1 MVESVKVFFWF
12 KVWGFFFFFKD
23 QKEIEK
29 NDSVRSNSLL
39 RQCHLLL
46 AMMWFPLDINVLILN
61 QDAEQPVKGELQKAM
76 KKRNLR

>member
-12 KVWGFFFFFKD
+12 KVWGFFFFKD